1 MLYPSKSTHQQAQT
15 LLDTPSEDAFDNF
28 TVLASRLM
36 GVPVSIVSIIDYE
49 GDRQFFKSQC
59 GLDSPWSE
67 ARQTPLSHSFCRTVA
82 ETNLPLRVTDARLDE
97 RVKDNPAVKELNV
110 IAYLGTPIYGADG
123 TPIGSF
129 CAIDSAPREW
139 TESDLD
145 TLKRLGQAITDQI
158 RSRVLLEEMNSLR
171 EEMILERD
179 WLASV
184 LETVPV
190 GVLSMNENGEICL
203 ANKACCKVLGLTEQE
218 LANRRFNDARW
229 RVESLDGRDIPED
242 ELPFPVALR
251 DQKPVRDYRHAIH
264 WPNGSRRV
272 LSVNAS
278 PLNSAYQGSA
288 VVLSAQDITDEY
300 AAMMQLEDA
309 LHKAEDVSKAK
320 STFLANMSH
329 EIRTPLNGVLGMAEI
344 LENALTDPS
353 KKRMAAIIR
362 QSGETLLSVLNEIL
376 DMSKIEAGKLT
387 IEDVPFVLSD
397 VLTPI
402 EVLHRVWAE
411 EKGLHLTV
419 LTSSGVGLQRHGD
432 PFRLTQIF
440 NNLLSN
446 AIKFTEAGEVKVVV
460 TSVPGQPLV
469 IDVTDTGVGMT
480 EEQLARA
487 FNSFEQADGSMT
499 RRFGGTGLGL
509 SIVRELVRLMGGDIT
524 IDSTAG
530 KGTHVHVS
538 LPLPE
543 VEEKGAHA
551 PQPQA
556 ITPHQDLSAR
566 RILIADDN
574 HTNRLVLSEMLHD
587 TGAILTICADGQQAV
602 DAWQD
607 ALKAGLPFDLLLI
620 DITMPVMNGMDA
632 LVEIRRRESVEGVMS
647 APAIAVTANAL
658 PSQVAA
664 YLDGGFDGHLP
675 KPIRQEAL
683 LSKINGFLRERDRN
697 QLRTQI

>member
-1 MLYPSKSTHQQAQT
+1 MLYLSKSTHQQAQT

-97 RVKDNPAVKELNV
+97 RVKDNPAVTELNV
-110 IAYLGTPIYGADG
+110 IAYLGTPIYAADG

-309 LHKAEDVSKAK
+309 LHKAEDVSRAK

-362 QSGETLLSVLNEIL
+362 QSGETLLSVLNAIL

-387 IEDVPFVLSD
+387 IEDVPFTLSD
-397 VLTPI
+397 ILTPI
-402 EVLHRVWAE
+402 EVLHRVSAE
-411 EKGLHLTV
+411 EKGIHLTV
-419 LTSSGVGLQRHGD
+419 LTSRGVGLQRHGD

-446 AIKFTEAGEVKVVV
+446 AIKFTEAGEVNVVV
-460 TSVPGQPLV
+460 TSMPGQPV
-469 IDVTDTGVGMT
+469 TIDVTDTGVGMT

-530 KGTHVHVS
+530 KGTHVQVT

-543 VEEKGAHA
+543 IAVEIAPAAA
-551 PQPQA
+551 PQDQVARP
-556 ITPHQDLSAR
+556 ILQDR

-574 HTNRLVLSEMLHD
+574 QTNRLVLSEMLFE
-587 TGAILTICADGQQAV
+587 TGVALTLCADGQQAV
-602 DAWQD
+602 DAWAQ
-607 ALKAGLPFDLLLI
+607 ALRDGAPFDMILL
-620 DITMPVMNGMDA
+620 DITMPVMDGLEA
-632 LVEIRRRESVEGVMS
+632 LAEIKRREADQGLVPV
-647 APAIAVTANAL
+647 PAIAVTANAT
-658 PSQVAA
+658 PSQVAT
-664 YLDGGFDGHLP
+664 YLSCGFDSHIA
-675 KPIRQEAL
+675 KPIRQEAF
-683 LSKINGFLRERDRN
+683 LSVVGAFLN
-697 QLRTQI
+697 SKN